1 MSKLYLADPNSY
13 DVKIGKIKRHFAH
26 KVDVYPPGSCPLTL
40 QLSFLR
46 TSAGQTCGKCVPCR
60 DGLPLVARLLQKVVD
75 GAATQKTLDNIKM
88 MATMIRDSS
97 DCAIGWNAADEVL
110 KGLDLFADEYQNHI
124 KFHKCEESIAQ
135 KVPCISLCP
144 AHIDI
149 PGYIALIGEGDYA
162 GAVNMVRRDN
172 PFPTACGM
180 VCEHPCEERCRRKML
195 ESPINIRGLKKFAV
209 DQMRADKVKT
219 PKPNSST
226 GKKVAIIGGGPAG
239 MTCAYFLAL
248 MGHKAVVYESHD
260 KLGGMLRYGIPNYR
274 FPKDR
279 LDEDINAILG
289 AGDVEVV
296 YNTNVGKDIPIA
308 KVQKEHDAMF
318 VAIGAQVGKTL
329 RMPGADAQNVFSA
342 VEMLDDIGNGHMP
355 DYTGKT
361 VIVIGGGNVAMDA
374 ARSAVRCGA
383 KEVSCVYRRR
393 QKDMTA
399 LNTEIESA
407 IMEGVVLVTLQS
419 PVEITKHKDGTC
431 SGLTTQPQKISTYR
445 GGRPGVVDAAKPT
458 QHFDADV
465 ILIAVGQDIVSAPFE
480 EFGMK
485 AEHNIF
491 VAGLD
496 TEVENMPGIYVGG
509 DCATGPSTVIRAI
522 AAGKVAAHNIDEY
535 LGYHHKLHCEA
546 VSPEPK
552 ENIRTLIGRTE
563 IGERPAFERKK
574 DFECVEEEMTYEEA
588 MQECS
593 RCLRCDHFGCGAMEG
608 GTDI

>member
-1 MSKLYLADPNSY
+1 MARLHVMELSHAQTVMDDLRDALERRLSVSSIVP
-13 DVKIGKIKRHFAH
+13 
-26 KVDVYPPGSCPLTL
+26 CPVEFTAALVRLCAT
-40 QLSFLR
+40 QS
-46 TSAGQTCGKCVPCR
+46 CGKCTPCR
-60 DGLPLVARLLQKVVD
+60 IGLSALSNLLEDVLENK
-75 GAATQKTLDNIKM
+75 ATEYTLDLLERTAK
-88 MATMIRDSS
+88 TTYLSS
-97 DCAIGWNAADEVL
+97 DCAIGYEAGEMVL
-110 KGLDLFADEYQNHI
+110 TALSGFRDDFEQHVKTHSCGYDVQGE
-124 KFHKCEESIAQ
+124 
-135 KVPCISLCP
+135 VPCVRGCP
-144 AHIDI
+144 AHVDI
-149 PGYIALIGEGDYA
+149 PAYISLVEEGRYTDA
-162 GAVNMVRRDN
+162 IKVIRKDN
-172 PFPTACGM
+172 PLPLVCGL
-180 VCEHPCEERCRRKML
+180 VCEHPCEMHCRRAMVDNPLNILALKRFAAEHM
-195 ESPINIRGLKKFAV
+195 EETYAPECSPA
-209 DQMRADKVKT
+209 
-219 PKPNSST
+219 T
-226 GKKVAIIGGGPAG
+226 GKKVAVIGGGPAG
-239 MTCAYFLAL
+239 LSCAYYLAT
-248 MGHKAVVYESHD
+248 MGHSVKIFEARKH
-260 KLGGMLRYGIPNYR
+260 LGGMLRYGIPNYR

-355 DYTGKT
+355 DYSGKT

-407 IMEGVVLVTLQS
+407 IMEGVVLGTLQS